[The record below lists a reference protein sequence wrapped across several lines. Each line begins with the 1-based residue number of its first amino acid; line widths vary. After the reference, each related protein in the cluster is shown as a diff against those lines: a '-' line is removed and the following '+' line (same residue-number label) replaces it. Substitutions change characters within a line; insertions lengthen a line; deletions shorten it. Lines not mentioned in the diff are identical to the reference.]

1 MVNSW
6 RRRVTEW
13 RRRITENLGL
23 VVAIAAATFA
33 LWSAKIQRDAL
44 QLDERP
50 YLKVSFE
57 RIQPKRD
64 QISEG
69 HPISSW
75 SGYDAYVAVEVSGK
89 TPAFNVAARGGC
101 VPEHLLDKQGTDN
114 GLTWRLWPFLFN
126 EKQTLHCHVEHD
138 LPNGDLPPNVPFNL
152 TIQYDD
158 IFKHHHLTTFC
169 EVIITLRG
177 EGQPRPDATGTVECD
192 NFKFQMN

>member
-1 MVNSW
+1 MVRSW
-6 RRRVTEW
+6 RQRVTEN
-13 RRRITENLGL
+13 IGL
-23 VVAIAAATFA
+23 VVAIAAATIA

-57 RIQPKRD
+57 RIEPKRD
-64 QISEG
+64 QR
-69 HPISSW
+69 HPTPSW
-75 SGYDAYVAVEVSGK
+75 SGYDAHAVVEVSGK
-89 TPAFNVAARGGC
+89 TPAFNVSARGSC

-126 EKQTLHCHVEHD
+126 EKQTLNCHVEHD
-138 LPNGDLPPNVPFNL
+138 LPNGDLPRNVPFNL

-158 IFKHHHLTTFC
+158 IFKRHHLTTFC
-169 EVIITLRG
+169 EVIITSRG
-177 EGQPRPDATGTVECD
+177 EGPGGEELPRPQAIGTIECD